1 MTITFD
7 AATKR
12 ILDGK
17 NFATVATLNPDGG
30 PQTSLIWYQRDGDTV
45 VFTTTTTPAE
55 GSEPRTRPAHQLR
68 GLRRERPYDYVEIR
82 GTVELTED
90 PDKHL
95 SKFLSQKYLNEDP
108 PPEPDDVTRLVVRI
122 IPQKVV
128 HFTA

>member
-45 VFTTTTTPAE
+45 VFTTTTRRQKGRNLARD
-55 GSEPRTRPAHQLR
+55 PRISFGVFDA
-68 GLRRERPYDYVEIR
+68 ERPYDYVEIR